1 LHLPTGLQAPVSFLS
16 FYCFSLQYF
25 RTYLD
30 TEEKT
35 NWRNQVNGSGIAEI
49 KAKTKE
55 CFQKRRF
62 QNISNQRGD
71 CETMYKQIILNT
83 VNKYL
88 SEAATVDDESIEN
101 SIFKALNASGFDCIQ
116 YLGIDDNTLNGI
128 DTKKV
133 SWRTYFVN
141 VRTEEDFFIEIKL
154 MDSKSYEICCLVFD
168 ENDNLKPI

>member
-1 LHLPTGLQAPVSFLS
+1 
-16 FYCFSLQYF
+16 
-25 RTYLD
+25 
-30 TEEKT
+30 
-35 NWRNQVNGSGIAEI
+35 
-49 KAKTKE
+49 
-55 CFQKRRF
+55 
-62 QNISNQRGD
+62 
-71 CETMYKQIILNT
+71 MYKQIILNT

-154 MDSKSYEICCLVFD
+154 MDSKS
-168 ENDNLKPI
+168 

>member
-1 LHLPTGLQAPVSFLS
+1 MA
-16 FYCFSLQYF
+16 
-25 RTYLD
+25 
-30 TEEKT
+30 
-35 NWRNQVNGSGIAEI
+35 NGSGITTT
-49 KAKTKE
+49 KVKTKE

-62 QNISNQRGD
+62 QNVHNQRGD
-71 CETMYKQIILNT
+71 YKTMYKQIILNA

-101 SIFKALNASGFDCIQ
+101 SIFKALNASRFDCIQ

-133 SWRTYFVN
+133 SWRAYFVN
-141 VRTEEDFFIEIKL
+141 IRTEEDFFIEIKL

-168 ENDNLKPI
+168 ENDNLKPIHQLKSQEGV